1 MSNTRPQNPS
11 VLEMNEKYQLKPQ
24 HQITVG
30 KELVVLSY
38 FFQFYMVV
46 GLLTQSKISALG
58 NNYMIT
64 FTFLLLWDTIWDYG
78 FGLQFSLWGN

>member
-1 MSNTRPQNPS
+1 
-11 VLEMNEKYQLKPQ
+11 
-24 HQITVG
+24 
-30 KELVVLSY
+30 
-38 FFQFYMVV
+38 MVV
-46 GLLTQSKISALG
+46 GLLTQSKISTLG

>member
-1 MSNTRPQNPS
+1 MSNTLLQNPA
-11 VLEMNEKYQLKPQ
+11 VFDIVNEKYQLKTQ

-30 KELVVLSY
+30 TCVLII

-46 GLLTQSKISALG
+46 RLLTRSKISALG

-64 FTFLLLWDTIWDYG
+64 FTFLLLWDTIWGYG
-78 FGLQFSLWGN
+78 FGLEFSLWEN